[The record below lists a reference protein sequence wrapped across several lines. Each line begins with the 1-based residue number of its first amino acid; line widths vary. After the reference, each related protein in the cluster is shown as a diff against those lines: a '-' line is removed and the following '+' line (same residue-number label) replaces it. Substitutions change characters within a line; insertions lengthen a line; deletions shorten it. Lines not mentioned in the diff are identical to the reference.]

1 MSSARKK
8 VWKPK
13 DLLILLVVLL
23 VNVVIV
29 GILVQSFLSTD

>member
-1 MSSARKK
+1 MSRAQKK
-8 VWKPK
+8 EWKPK
-13 DLLILLVVLL
+13 DLWILLVVLL